1 MVFTVLLSGNMQET
15 IKFQLGIKSE
25 HWDRYP
31 MIDISVD
38 GEIRCKRILD
48 QSYQIVEFDCMLDF
62 DNQHTLSIKRYNKS
76 DDQCV
81 VMPDGSRK
89 DQYIIIDKVIID
101 GIDIQNLIWHRSWF
115 EPDYPNA
122 WAQQQYES
130 GIWLETKVIG
140 ETWLSHNGTWFFEF
154 TSPFYKFVISQF
166 EE

>member
-1 MVFTVLLSGNMQET
+1 MTET
-15 IKFQLGIKSE
+15 IRFQMYIKSE

-38 GEIRCKRILD
+38 GVITCQKTLD
-48 QSYQIVEFDCMLDF
+48 QSYQIIEFDCVLNLDR
-62 DNQHTLSIKRYNKS
+62 QHTLSIKRYNKS
-76 DDQCV
+76 DDQCMI
-81 VMPDGSRK
+81 MPDATRK

-101 GIDIQNLIWHRSWF
+101 GIDIQNLVWHRSWF
-115 EPDYPNA
+115 EPDYPEP
-122 WAQQQYES
+122 WAQQQKKS
-130 GIWLETKVIG
+130 GIELASKIIG